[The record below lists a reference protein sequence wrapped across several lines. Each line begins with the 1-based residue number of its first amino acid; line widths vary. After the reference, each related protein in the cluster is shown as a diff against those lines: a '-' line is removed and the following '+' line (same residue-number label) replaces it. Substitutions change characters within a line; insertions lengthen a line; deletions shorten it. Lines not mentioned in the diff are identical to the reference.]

1 MPVDLEPV
9 LSRSSALLPPWL
21 RDDAPYVALLAFLGV
36 LLLVSYGR
44 DRGQAETDEDDPR
57 GAKPRVQYR
66 TSGVG
71 VWTRHLIWP
80 MPIGPRRPRDLMAVD
95 GVYIDRD
102 RFPHCLWDGPTG
114 IGKSHAV
121 AVTRVDG
128 RRPTFIAACD
138 ISDPM
143 VYMVERL
150 GRRGVI
156 WDAEHGARY
165 GDGAF
170 LGGWNVLAGSSRRVS
185 GKVMDAFLSGGTGV
199 MKRAVRTRLTEVLD
213 DLGPVR
219 DWPDVLEG
227 LKMHGNE
234 SQMRAQAIDLW
245 LARFEDIYQE
255 LGSALGSELNVT
267 DCLREGKTVLMQVDS
282 FQLGSATE
290 DVVVLMLL
298 EAIRAARE
306 VEGGFN
312 FIVEEAGQVDERIN
326 EAIKLFRAGRRRGVH
341 VDIITHRAG
350 DVKALVR
357 SLCHTKVLF
366 QQEEPADQKAAADM
380 AGLHPEHFNPT
391 VLKEQTA
398 WLKHGRTRKLV
409 RFPKLPKR
417 VEGAGERRRV
427 RLAELATLETEALP
441 APAKAYALPAASHS
455 ASPSV
460 TKREP
465 ECEKPSAND
474 AVPAVEFVT
483 AHDDQTDM
491 PAWLKGDE
499 QLENTWT
506 HVDRRKPHPNGKPGY
521 WRSTYALASGYP
533 RCRWHGVSW
542 QHHVLYLGLAEG
554 IDLQQLKLRTGSKMV
569 SGDHTC
575 GTTDCVNPAC
585 LKWRST
591 SGNSN
596 LRWRRRREGAA

>member
-1 MPVDLEPV
+1 
-9 LSRSSALLPPWL
+9 
-21 RDDAPYVALLAFLGV
+21 VALLAFLAL

-44 DRGQAETDEDDPR
+44 DRGGADNDDDPR
-57 GAKPRVQYR
+57 GEKPNVHYR
-66 TSGVG
+66 SSGVG
-71 VWTRHLIWP
+71 FWTRHLVWRLP
-80 MPIGPRRPRDLMAVD
+80 VGARRPRDLMAVD

-102 RFPHCLWDGPTG
+102 RFPHALWDGPTG

-143 VYMVERL
+143 IYMVEQL

-170 LGGWNVLAGSSRRVS
+170 LGGWDVLAGSSRRVS

-219 DWPDVLEG
+219 EWPDVLEG

-350 DVKALVR
+350 DVKPLVR

-391 VLKEQTA
+391 VLREQTA

-409 RFPKLPKR
+409 RFPRLPKR
-417 VEGAGERRRV
+417 VAGAGERRRL
-427 RLAELATLETEALP
+427 RLAELAMLETEALKPP
-441 APAKAYALPAASHS
+441 APAGAWALPPASHG
-455 ASPSV
+455 ASPGVTVVETGSV
-460 TKREP
+460 KEVVIEP
-465 ECEKPSAND
+465 
-474 AVPAVEFVT
+474 VT
-483 AHDDQTDM
+483 AEADDL

-499 QLENTWT
+499 QLTNSWSR
-506 HVDRRKPHPNGKPGY
+506 VDRSRDHPNGVPGY

-533 RCRWHGVSW
+533 RVRWKGVSW
-542 QHHVLYLGLAEG
+542 QHHVLYLALAQG
-554 IDLQQLKLRTGSKMV
+554 VDLQQVKLRTASKMV
-569 SGDHTC
+569 SADHTD

-585 LKWRST
+585 LKWRSLV
-591 SGNSN
+591 GNSV
-596 LRWRRRREGAA
+596 LRWRRREGAA